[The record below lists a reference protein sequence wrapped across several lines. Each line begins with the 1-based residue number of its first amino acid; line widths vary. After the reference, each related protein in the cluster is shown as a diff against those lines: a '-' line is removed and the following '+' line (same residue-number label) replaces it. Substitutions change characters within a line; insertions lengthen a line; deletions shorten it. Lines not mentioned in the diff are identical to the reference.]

1 MYAISPTHRKSVHAI
16 ALWCWIFRG
25 NDADYRELEGWPTD
39 VVETFISRA
48 EANYSS
54 HIMCLLERRWQS
66 MDSTQISLPVD
77 ELPKKWYNIAP
88 DLPEPLPPPK
98 EPETGPS
105 RLEFLKS
112 TMIGECLK
120 QESSSQRW
128 IQIPEAIR
136 SLYVQAGRPRPLYR
150 ARRLERSLGL
160 KKVRLYYKR
169 EDLSPTGSHKVNT
182 ALVQA
187 FLAAKEGKRELVTE
201 TGAGQWGSA
210 LSYAAKLMDLNCIVF
225 WVRAVY
231 RWKTDRRTFMKLLGA
246 TVHASPSQETKVGRQ
261 LVREDANHQGSLGI
275 AVSEG
280 LEYADE
286 HSGSVYCLGSVLN
299 HVLIHQSIIGL
310 EAIEQFK
317 LVDDDPDLVVGCF
330 GGGSNFGGL
339 ALPFAGEV
347 LKGKRECEFLAAQS
361 EAAPN
366 LVRGEYR
373 YDFGDVVGHTPLL
386 KMFTLG
392 HQAEM
397 MPIRADGLRYHAAA
411 PLVSALRHHGLVEAV
426 AYPADERVI
435 FEAARLFFQTE
446 GWLVAPESA
455 YAVRAG
461 VDEALKTEKAGDSKA
476 ILMNI
481 SGHGFL
487 DLEAYKEKL
496 NIE

>member
-1 MYAISPTHRKSVHAI
+1 M
-16 ALWCWIFRG
+16 
-25 NDADYRELEGWPTD
+25 
-39 VVETFISRA
+39 
-48 EANYSS
+48 
-54 HIMCLLERRWQS
+54 Q
-66 MDSTQISLPVD
+66 
-77 ELPKKWYNIAP
+77 
-88 DLPEPLPPPK
+88 
-98 EPETGPS
+98 
-105 RLEFLKS
+105 FLKK

-120 QESSSQRW
+120 QESSKDRW
-128 IQIPEAIR
+128 IPIPEEVR
-136 SLYVQAGRPRPLYR
+136 NLYVQAGRPRPLYR
-150 ARRLERSLGL
+150 ARRLERHLGL

-187 FLAAKEGKRELVTE
+187 FFAAKEGKTELATE

-210 LSYAAKLMDLNCIVF
+210 LSYAAKLMDLDCVVF

-231 RWKTDRRTFMKLLGA
+231 NWKTDRRTYMKLLGA
-246 TVHASPSQETKVGRQ
+246 TVHASPSKETKIGRE
-261 LVREDANHQGSLGI
+261 LLAKDANHQGSLGI

-280 LEYADE
+280 LEYTDE

-310 EAIEQFK
+310 ESIEQFK
-317 LVDDDPDLVVGCF
+317 LVDDEPDLIVGCL
-330 GGGSNFGGL
+330 GGGSNFGGV

-347 LKGKRECEFLAAQS
+347 FGGKRECEFLAAQS

-366 LVRGEYR
+366 LVKGEYR

-392 HQAEM
+392 HQVDM
-397 MPIRADGLRYHAAA
+397 VPIRADGLRYHAAA
-411 PLVSALRHHGLVEAV
+411 PLVSALRHAGLVRAV
-426 AYPADERVI
+426 AYPADERVV
-435 FEAARLFFQTE
+435 FEAAKLFFQTE

-461 VDEALKTEKAGDSKA
+461 VDEALKAEKKGEERV

-487 DLEAYKEKL
+487 DLEAYREKL
-496 NIE
+496 GID